1 MAASPLDD
9 TVLMEPV
16 VQYGGDGLPDEYAF
30 SMERAL
36 GLPSYEEPYF
46 PEGGGFQFRS
56 GPVVVGQTVTVSP
69 PHLLGIDSL
78 FSTVDLVG
86 FRCCCPRECCLE
98 DILDVQLNLEGIL
111 IEGRLTFPR
120 LFRLKEYVR
129 EELRSGGWDEGEVR
143 AEHLDIPPFLRILN
157 PKHRIATIPRKE
169 RALCQWRGRQRA
181 FEIEVLVARGSG
193 RFRRNDVGLQMPS
206 GFRPLEACFKNIR
219 LSNNARVFT
228 ASEKLHSGAPIIQEW
243 MFTRIYLRKGFV
255 PLERAQE
262 EISLEDC
269 SLKES
274 RRALLH
280 GKGIRTLGE
289 LLQCSSPDVFAI
301 KGAGLATLKSVT
313 SWLDAEHSATLYKPG
328 LPQGPQAISAY
339 FAGLKRARN
348 TFGFLRRELVEEGPT
363 RLDDPR
369 YSSDSKYQR
378 GKARF
383 HRTWRYHVLFHA
395 FGGSS
400 PKVESPLKSDPL
412 GVKGIGLSTL
422 RKSLGERTEAASRT
436 RGKNRLRAESQSFQ
450 AEVWFSGM
458 ITKTELP
465 KAHRRLPNEGKHEKE
480 HGYRRHHIN
489 KRPKSSIGPGETK

>member
-129 EELRSGGWDEGEVR
+129 KKLRNGEWDEGEVR
-143 AEHLDIPPFLRILN
+143 AEHLDIPPFLRVLN

-193 RFRRNDVGLQMPS
+193 RFRRETVGLQMPS
-206 GFRPLEACFKNIR
+206 GFRPLEACFKSVR

-228 ASEKLHSGAPIIQEW
+228 ASERLHSGAPIIQEW

-255 PLERAQE
+255 PLERTQE
-262 EISLEDC
+262 EMSLENC
-269 SLKES
+269 SLKWS
-274 RRALLH
+274 RRVFLH

-289 LLQCSSPDVFAI
+289 LLQCSSSDVFAT
-301 KGAGLATLKSVT
+301 KGAGLATLRSVT
-313 SWLDAEHSATLYKPG
+313 SWLDAEHLAALYNPD
-328 LPQGPQAISAY
+328 LPRGPQAMSAY
-339 FAGLKRARN
+339 FAGLERARN
-348 TFGFLRRELVEEGPT
+348 TFRLLRRELVEEGPM
-363 RLDDPR
+363 RLGDLM
-369 YSSDSKYQR
+369 YFGDSKYR
-378 GKARF
+378 RSEARF
-383 HRTWRYHVLFHA
+383 HSTWRYHVLFHA

-400 PKVESPLKSDPL
+400 SRVEGPLRSDL
-412 GVKGIGLSTL
+412 LRTKGIGLSTL
-422 RKSLGERTEAASRT
+422 RRFFGERTEATFRT
-436 RGKNRLRAESQSFQ
+436 RGKNRFRAESQSSQ
-450 AEVWFSGM
+450 DGV
-458 ITKTELP
+458 
-465 KAHRRLPNEGKHEKE
+465 
-480 HGYRRHHIN
+480 
-489 KRPKSSIGPGETK
+489 